1 LEDVT
6 GAIVLEMASSN
17 PSEIVTQLTAA
28 ESKTR
33 IWPLALLTSTVAVAI
48 TLSSQP
54 LPGILLAVV
63 SLIGVW
69 WLHQWDTARRAVVV
83 YYDVN
88 DEYSQRY
95 QSLVDGFAGIE
106 SSPRKSQITAEGG
119 TNAYQWK
126 VNAGAS
132 KIVRTVPART
142 SMRGPQILATNINV
156 PTIQAARRSLYF
168 MPDRVLLQEGS
179 AYTDIPYESLTFDVR
194 QTRWIESSSVP
205 GDAPII
211 DHTWAYVNKGGG
223 PDRRFRNNRQI
234 PIIRVGELHLSNA
247 NGFKATYQLSNPEAA
262 PAFGRALEEM
272 RNDSAAPARSEGHAT
287 ASRTADTAHAPPN
300 NVPDDERRI
309 LTDRPVGWEYL
320 LYAAALA
327 NGKRRLEVKWRRHQ
341 ARKASTSQPRVLDD
355 RQAIAETQIALN
367 EVTACMTTIGKG
379 FDAESQTNSFGPPG
393 SPGDPER
400 IRRLAANLIDGY
412 DGLLDWAARVR
423 GLTSSG
429 QCATLLT
436 ILPTVADKPVLQ
448 IREFIDRAVSTFNE
462 PPTRIQESSG
472 KPTTIELELAVG
484 PDKVVMD
491 RFNQELQCL
500 SAKIRR

>member
-106 SSPRKSQITAEGG
+106 SSQRKSQITAEGG

-211 DHTWAYVNKGGG
+211 DHTW
-223 PDRRFRNNRQI
+223 R
-234 PIIRVGELHLSNA
+234 
-247 NGFKATYQLSNPEAA
+247 
-262 PAFGRALEEM
+262 M
-272 RNDSAAPARSEGHAT
+272 
-287 ASRTADTAHAPPN
+287 
-300 NVPDDERRI
+300 
-309 LTDRPVGWEYL
+309 
-320 LYAAALA
+320 
-327 NGKRRLEVKWRRHQ
+327 
-341 ARKASTSQPRVLDD
+341 
-355 RQAIAETQIALN
+355 
-367 EVTACMTTIGKG
+367 
-379 FDAESQTNSFGPPG
+379 
-393 SPGDPER
+393 
-400 IRRLAANLIDGY
+400 
-412 DGLLDWAARVR
+412 
-423 GLTSSG
+423 
-429 QCATLLT
+429 
-436 ILPTVADKPVLQ
+436 
-448 IREFIDRAVSTFNE
+448 
-462 PPTRIQESSG
+462 
-472 KPTTIELELAVG
+472 
-484 PDKVVMD
+484 
-491 RFNQELQCL
+491 
-500 SAKIRR
+500 